1 MDLHNTLNN
10 KLPKHAPDPDIWAR
24 IEDSLNTLDAETQMQ
39 LKLAEMPMHRPDG
52 LLWQRIEHR
61 LGQRL
66 LLQRIAK
73 FTSAAAAILIFIF
86 ALPIIFK
93 TVNTI
98 DNQTITNTKSV
109 SNTYNSEQVPLAEH
123 TKPSQNTPT
132 PTVIYTTAKP
142 AVINPT
148 NKRTLPVI
156 HTASAAQTPIVSSEL
171 ASTKKGNLI
180 NVNQENNSIPDIPV
194 EIAANHVEPTQNSGP
209 QTEIIAS
216 PISTGLNQSKQNVRK
231 YITPSET
238 KTNQPFRNLGLAMSY
253 HPETMYNGE
262 GNSMFHN
269 LDLTASYNK
278 EKVRFTT
285 SIGMAYNSEQFEL
298 AVNFDKYQPV
308 TGPGPNGTTDTIS
321 YTITNFD
328 SELTGTEK
336 HEYLTYGF
344 GVARK
349 IFKIGKLSSWFNA
362 GAGVG
367 VKLNTVDIKK
377 STTKMLESKYN
388 AEVNSISVNQ
398 PVYNPWNLN
407 ITTGIDFNYQVL
419 KKLSIT
425 FAPISRWYFKPV
437 LMQNNQAT
445 DEFTMGF
452 RTGMKLDF

>member
-10 KLPKHAPDPDIWAR
+10 KLPKHTPDPDIWAR

-39 LKLAEMPMHRPDG
+39 SKLAQMPMHKPDG

-66 LLQRIAK
+66 LFQRIAK
-73 FTSAAAAILIFIF
+73 FTSTAAAILIFIF
-86 ALPIIFK
+86 TLPIIFK
-93 TVNTI
+93 TNNTI
-98 DNQTITNTKSV
+98 VDQTLTKSS
-109 SNTYNSEQVPLAEH
+109 SNTINSEQVPLAKN
-123 TKPSQNTPT
+123 TKPTQNTSIST
-132 PTVIYTTAKP
+132 AEYITAKP
-142 AVINPT
+142 AVINPL
-148 NKRTLPVI
+148 NKRTSPVI
-156 HTASAAQTPIVSSEL
+156 NTISTSQTPILSPEL
-171 ASTKKGNLI
+171 ASTEESNHI
-180 NVNQENNSIPDIPV
+180 NVNQETNSIPATPV
-194 EIAANHVEPTQNSGP
+194 EIASNNVETTQNSGS
-209 QTEIIAS
+209 QTEMITS
-216 PISTGLNQSKQNVRK
+216 PVPTVMNQSKQNARK
-231 YITPSET
+231 YITPSDT
-238 KTNQPFRNLGLAMSY
+238 KNNQPFRNLGLAMSY

-269 LDLTASYNK
+269 LDLIASYNK

-285 SIGMAYNSEQFEL
+285 SIGMTYNSEQFEL

-308 TGPGPNGTTDTIS
+308 TAPGPNGTTDTIS

-349 IFKIGKLSSWFNA
+349 IFKIGKLSSWLNA

-377 STTKMLESKYN
+377 STTEMLESKYN

-407 ITTGIDFNYQVL
+407 LTTGIDFNYQVL
-419 KKLSIT
+419 KKLSFT

-452 RTGMKLDF
+452 KTGMKLDF